1 VTRRGAALAAAA
13 ALATVAAGSVV
24 AAPSKD
30 ALVRPGLS
38 IGKVRLGMDVAQVRR
53 AMGRHDSGVA
63 ELKGF
68 GSRRLELTWW
78 SGLADHFIVEL
89 LGPRGRERV
98 VSIATS
104 RKSERTGAG
113 IGPGVRVARL
123 MRVYPRARCRSLYP
137 VGGGSI
143 IGSEFVID
151 AGSRDRL
158 RPRQMGRVDRTA
170 GPARARCPKCR
181 RGDRA
186 HTRGAT
192 TCGRRTLLTPAR
204 WL

>member
-1 VTRRGAALAAAA
+1 MTRRGAALAAAA
-13 ALATVAAGSVV
+13 ALATVAAGSVA

-151 AGSRDRL
+151 AGGGRETVFVRGKWGGSTA
-158 RPRQMGRVDRTA
+158 RPVRPELDARNVVEVIVR
-170 GPARARCPKCR
+170 ARAARPPAVEGRC
-181 RGDRA
+181 
-186 HTRGAT
+186 
-192 TCGRRTLLTPAR
+192 
-204 WL
+204 